1 MDNSEH
7 NEPDVSTEGAKV
19 EKGSRWLKPKAGAAS
34 PTRDN
39 LSEVEKIELIRGL
52 SANER
57 RSGLAFAAATIVIAI
72 LVAVVLSTVKTQD
85 TVVPVNGKCPNSNY
99 TLVKD
104 GNKGAGP
111 SYSICQSK
119 ISQIGGPAL
128 FDGLIVAGAVAI
140 GISAHKKRR
149 SWLTFATVLTGLL
162 LMSVPLTSTFAL
174 LFLGF
179 GAWLLL
185 RSSRLQKQT
194 GGRAAHALRLREE
207 RDAKRAQ
214 RTGGTR
220 AGAAPS
226 RSPNATGPAPK
237 PNKRYTPKN
246 APQRRQK

>member
-1 MDNSEH
+1 MDNSEQI
-7 NEPDVSTEGAKV
+7 EPEAVAEEVKV
-19 EKGSRWLKPKAGAAS
+19 EKSSRWLKQKADTTTPA
-34 PTRDN
+34 RDN
-39 LSEVEKIELIRGL
+39 LTEAERIELIRGL
-52 SANER
+52 SGNER
-57 RSGLAFAAATIVIAI
+57 RAGLAFAAATILIAI

-85 TVVPVNGKCPNSNY
+85 TVVPVDGKCPNSNY
-99 TLVKD
+99 TYVKD

-111 SYSICQSK
+111 TYAICQSK
-119 ISQIGGPAL
+119 ISQIGGPVL
-128 FDGLIVAGAVAI
+128 FDGLIVLGAVAI
-140 GISAHKKRR
+140 GISAQRKRR

-174 LFLGF
+174 LYLGF

-220 AGAAPS
+220 GGAAPT
-226 RSPNATGPAPK
+226 RSPSATGPAPK

-246 APQRRQK
+246 TPRGRR